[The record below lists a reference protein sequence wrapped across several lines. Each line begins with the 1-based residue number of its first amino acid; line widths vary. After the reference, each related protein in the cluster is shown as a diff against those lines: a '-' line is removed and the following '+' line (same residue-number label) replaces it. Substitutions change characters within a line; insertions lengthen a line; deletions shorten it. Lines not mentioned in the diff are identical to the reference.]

1 MNQSPASINQFVQS
15 LDLPEMGPRLE
26 TVETPPQFSEQREVV
41 AVGSQLTEFD
51 TAVSAAAREPI
62 ANALLLAQLA
72 ANKAASQSADVFGW
86 YAKYNEV
93 LQGIGWHVSD
103 SEFQTQTI
111 QNKNSDVHKEII
123 PVVTAMLG
131 PQVAAVSMVVSVLKG
146 LQNMNEG
153 TPWIKIFD
161 RSSEHA
167 RGAKFQVSY
176 VDLDPSGNPQIT
188 AMCFGVQ
195 ADKTITQ
202 VLFFKF
208 ASHRAEIKNATT
220 KMSASMPLL
229 NATKGEIAARVQVF
243 ISDFVKNIEI

>member
-1 MNQSPASINQFVQS
+1 MDQSAASINQFVQR
-15 LDLPEMGPRLE
+15 LDLPEMGPRFE
-26 TVETPPQFSEQREVV
+26 SVEALPQFSEQREVV

-51 TAVSAAAREPI
+51 AAVAASAREPI

-72 ANKAASQSADVFGW
+72 ANKAASQATDVFGW
-86 YAKYNEV
+86 YDKYNQV
-93 LQGIGWHVSD
+93 LQGIGWQVSD
-103 SEFQTQTI
+103 SEFQSQTI
-111 QNKNSDVHKEII
+111 ENKNSDVHKEII

-131 PQVAAVSMVVSVLKG
+131 PQVAAVSMVVGVLKG
-146 LQNMNEG
+146 LQNMNAG

-167 RGAKFQVSY
+167 QGAKFQVSY
-176 VDLDPSGNPQIT
+176 VDVDSSGNPQIT

-208 ASHRAEIKNATT
+208 ASQRAEIKNATT

-229 NATKGEIAARVQVF
+229 NATKGEIANRVQVF